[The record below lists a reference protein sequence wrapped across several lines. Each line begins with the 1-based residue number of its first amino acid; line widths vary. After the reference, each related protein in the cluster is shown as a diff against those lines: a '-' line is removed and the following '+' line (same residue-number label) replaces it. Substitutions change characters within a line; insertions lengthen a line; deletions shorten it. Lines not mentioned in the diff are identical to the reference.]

1 MLCAA
6 RVQPSWRRKWPSSPK
21 KHVSMWQCGKNVSI
35 KYHCLRKKSKDPAVG
50 SSTFQPLLLSLQTR
64 AHPLRPLWIDLAPLH
79 LSSKDSLN
87 FQTCNACSHM
97 YIFNMFSYVQLCYI
111 YSLTSTKSSHTDHT
125 VPSSGISRLATCLD
139 RNWSTPKVSPS
150 ISSRSQHSNLTMLPP
165 NQKEPRPATFAA
177 FPTSIRWCFKMF
189 RDSNLTD

>member
-1 MLCAA
+1 
-6 RVQPSWRRKWPSSPK
+6 
-21 KHVSMWQCGKNVSI
+21 MWQECVDQIPLFAK
-35 KYHCLRKKSKDPAVG
+35 KKSKDPAVG